1 MSRDR
6 TADLAGFLD
15 AVRDELGL
23 DLTEDQAAADFDLL
37 PEWDSVHLLRLLM
50 LLERE
55 TGRSVPVGSLLQTRS
70 LREIHTLVT
79 SIGPDDGKE
88 TR

>member
-23 DLTEDQAAADFDLL
+23 DLTDEQAAADFDLL
-37 PEWDSVHLLRLLM
+37 PDWDSVHLLRM
-50 LLERE
+50 VMFLERE
-55 TGRSVPVGSLLQTRS
+55 TGRSVPVSSVLQARS
-70 LREIHTLVT
+70 MREIHAL
-79 SIGPDDGKE
+79 IGVDGTD

>member
-23 DLTEDQAAADFDLL
+23 DLTDEQAAADFDLL
-37 PEWDSVHLLRLLM
+37 PDWDSVHLLRM
-50 LLERE
+50 VMFLERE
-55 TGRSVPVGSLLQTRS
+55 TGRTVPVSSVLQARSMREVHALVSVDGTDTR
-70 LREIHTLVT
+70 
-79 SIGPDDGKE
+79 
-88 TR
+88 

>member
-23 DLTEDQAAADFDLL
+23 DLTDEQAAADFDLL
-37 PEWDSVHLLRLLM
+37 PDWDSVHLLRM
-50 LLERE
+50 VMFLERE
-55 TGRSVPVGSLLQTRS
+55 TGRSVPVSSVLQARSMREVHALVSVDGTDTR
-70 LREIHTLVT
+70 
-79 SIGPDDGKE
+79 
-88 TR
+88 